1 MKRELKNQKIESF
14 ENIESSETVREE
26 ETSDVLSKAEDEL
39 ISFVN
44 IQLKK
49 MDNKLLFDGV
59 SSPSLEL
66 LNQALVN
73 HPHIFLALTSL
84 YETYRWETKVAQ
96 SKYDAF
102 YAEKFN
108 EVRDEVNTRDI
119 AASKW
124 YSKDE
129 IGYILKTRYS
139 KELLELEAEL
149 MSADHK
155 RSFIQ
160 RLLDGW
166 SSYQYVL
173 VQLSKNS
180 IAELSSTI
188 AGKYDGEKRDDE
200 D

>member
-1 MKRELKNQKIESF
+1 MKRELKSQKIENT
-14 ENIESSETVREE
+14 EIHESAEE
-26 ETSDVLSKAEDEL
+26 EIKEQSQDIMSKAEDEL

-44 IQLKK
+44 TQLEK
-49 MDNKLLFDGV
+49 MDNKLLFDGE

-66 LNQALVN
+66 LNQALIN

-84 YETYRWETKVAQ
+84 YETYRWEAKVAQ
-96 SKYDAF
+96 NRYDSF

-108 EVRDEVNTRDI
+108 EIRDEVNTRDI

-129 IGYILKTRYS
+129 IGYMLKTRYP
-139 KELLELEAEL
+139 KQLLELEAEL

-180 IAELSSTI
+180 IAELNSTVV
-188 AGKYDGEKRDDE
+188 GRYDGEKQEE